1 MPGDSA
7 YEVTLI
13 PFLVLQPM
21 SFKRNKYL
29 EANIGKKSFSQA
41 GRLRTHMIIQTL
53 KKVHKCAQCRESC
66 GRAVSLKRHMLTP
79 TGSGERHLMSNE
91 HNNLIFHG

>member
-13 PFLVLQPM
+13 PFPVLQPM

-29 EANIGKKSFSQA
+29 EAIIGNKSFSQA
-41 GRLRTHMIIQTL
+41 GHLRTHMIIQTG

-79 TGSGERHLMSNE
+79 TGSGEKHLVSNE